1 MTSPPQE
8 DKPSFV
14 EDFFPGYFALVMA
27 TGIVSLA
34 MHFEG
39 FPGLPEVLLWLN
51 VIFYVVL
58 WGITVLRLTLFR
70 SALIA
75 DLTHHAR
82 GVTFLTIVAGT
93 DVLGVQFAIL
103 TPFMAVALG
112 LWVLAILLW
121 IVLIYTFFA
130 AVTIT
135 EPKPPIEVA
144 LNGSWLLVTVATE
157 SLAVLGTLV
166 AQALGPVS
174 PILFVALCTYL
185 LGAMFYILFIA
196 LIVYRWIFLRME
208 PAKLTPPYWINM
220 GALAI
225 TTLAGARL
233 ILGSGSWK
241 VLHDLQPFIGGFTL
255 FFWATGTWWI
265 PLLVIVGF
273 WRHVIER
280 VPIAYD
286 AQYWSLVFP
295 LGMYT
300 VATFVFA
307 NATGIS
313 FLLIIPHIF
322 VYIAMLAW
330 AITLGGM
337 LFKLGNFWLSF
348 RRSKSSLI
356 HN

>member
-1 MTSPPQE
+1 MTSSAQE
-8 DKPSFV
+8 DKSSFV
-14 EDFFPGYFALVMA
+14 EHFLPGYFALVMA

-34 MHFEG
+34 MHSES
-39 FPGLPEVLLWLN
+39 FPVLPQALLWLN
-51 VIFYVVL
+51 VIFYIVL
-58 WGITVLRLTLFR
+58 WVINILRFALFR
-70 SALIA
+70 STWIA
-75 DLTHHAR
+75 DLTHHAK
-82 GVTFLTIVAGT
+82 GVTFLTVVAAT
-93 DVLGVQFAIL
+93 AVLGAQFANL
-103 TPFMAVALG
+103 TPFMGVAVG
-112 LWVLAILLW
+112 LWLFAVLLW
-121 IVLIYTFFA
+121 ILLIYTFFA

-135 EPKPPIEVA
+135 EPKPSIDVA
-144 LNGSWLLVTVATE
+144 INGSWLLVTVATE
-157 SLAVLGTLV
+157 SLCVLGTLV
-166 AQALGPVS
+166 AQTLGYMHA
-174 PILFVALCTYL
+174 ILFVALCAYM
-185 LGAMFYILFIA
+185 LGAMLYILFIA

-233 ILGSGSWK
+233 LLSSKSWDF
-241 VLHDLQPFIGGFTL
+241 LHSVEPFVRGFTL

-265 PLLVIVGF
+265 PLLVIVGV
-273 WRHVIER
+273 WRHVVER
-280 VPIAYD
+280 VPITYD
-286 AQYWSLVFP
+286 PQYWSLVFP

-300 VATFVFA
+300 VATFLFA
-307 NATGIS
+307 NATGMR

-337 LFKLGNFWLSF
+337 LFKLGNFWLSS